1 MNQLRDDV
9 LRDEFSAK
17 QRIKIW
23 KRVQKKVE
31 RNSNVRAAVREGAS
45 GDITRMWEWIGP
57 VRMLE
62 DGRGSGMR
70 DGRRS
75 LGWSSKAAGASA
87 AAAAGSSPPEGREGK
102 EVQKWDEGHPQ
113 Y

>member
-9 LRDEFSAK
+9 LRNEFSSS

-23 KRVQKKVE
+23 KHVQKKVE

-62 DGRGSGMR
+62 EGRGSGKREGRRDLEWLDEHEVVGKGGR
-70 DGRRS
+70 DG
-75 LGWSSKAAGASA
+75 KDV
-87 AAAAGSSPPEGREGK
+87 K
-102 EVQKWDEGHPQ
+102 KWEEGHQQ

>member
-9 LRDEFSAK
+9 LRNEFSSS

-23 KRVQKKVE
+23 KHVQKKVE

-57 VRMLE
+57 VRLLE
-62 DGRGSGMR
+62 EGRGSGKR
-70 DGRRS
+70 EGRR
-75 LGWSSKAAGASA
+75 
-87 AAAAGSSPPEGREGK
+87 GRDGK
-102 EVQKWDEGHPQ
+102 EVKKWEEGQPQ